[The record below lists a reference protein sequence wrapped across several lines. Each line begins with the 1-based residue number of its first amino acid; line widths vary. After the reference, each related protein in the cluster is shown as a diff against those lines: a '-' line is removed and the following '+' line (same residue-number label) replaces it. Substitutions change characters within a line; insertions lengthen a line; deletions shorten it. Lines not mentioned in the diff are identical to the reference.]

1 MLPEQHHTTNEPMH
15 HGSLSI
21 DHYRI
26 KAAVSPGDTPDA
38 PHPPIAK
45 VCQDLVLH
53 VKINEHPS
61 HQYPI
66 YCFVIFN
73 SDRLHIYQKLF
84 LPKINLFMNND
95 QSMFDLCAYL
105 LELYTQDDIKI
116 SQLKRVTGRKSLWS
130 PLWGKVQS
138 MNHWRRETEA
148 STQAAMPWGVQ
159 QSHRCWGLPV
169 SKAPS
174 FLFLQICR
182 LKAGERTIGNVHVT
196 QDENPSQLSRFQGFK
211 KIQVKG

>member
-1 MLPEQHHTTNEPMH
+1 MSRRLFLKFFLLGIYFIYISNAIPKVPHTFSHPLPYPPTPTSWPWRSPVLRH
-15 HGSLSI
+15 
-21 DHYRI
+21 I
-26 KAAVSPGDTPDA
+26 KLTFF
-38 PHPPIAK
+38 
-45 VCQDLVLH
+45 
-53 VKINEHPS
+53 
-61 HQYPI
+61 
-66 YCFVIFN
+66 FVIFN

-95 QSMFDLCAYL
+95 QPMFDLCAYL